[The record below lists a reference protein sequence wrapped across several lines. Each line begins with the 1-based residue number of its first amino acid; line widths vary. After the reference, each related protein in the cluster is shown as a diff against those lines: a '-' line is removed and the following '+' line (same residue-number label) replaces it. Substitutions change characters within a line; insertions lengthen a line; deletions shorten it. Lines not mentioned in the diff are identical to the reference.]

1 MVIENYKSIRGA
13 SRVLKIPY
21 TSIRRR
27 IEKVERILGVKLLVT
42 KRGGS
47 DRGMSTLTAEAHR
60 IRIIE
65 LYMKIKK
72 LVDEYLGGK
81 HGKIV
86 FCR

>member
-60 IRIIE
+60 IIE